1 MKKALCVAIAFAT
14 LLMVN
19 GCKSENDI
27 NENVQKNEE
36 QITTTNLETLGKDAK
51 YSKLDNVN
59 CPEMEH
65 AVNSYSNYFITDTGD
80 LYKYD
85 LYRLFSNEENCKKV
99 EWDLYNDE
107 EKKVSSLFEM
117 KKNGQNYV
125 YALSS
130 KTSYVTSEFYES
142 YVLNDRDKTS
152 IKNVDSALAFS
163 FEYPKFK
170 DIVIYQ
176 LNNSKAAIK
185 NHKLY
190 NITLHVLE
198 GNYTPKRV
206 EQYFIE
212 DIVFEPQDDE
222 EIMKIINTV
231 IITTKRVYFYGI
243 IDNKCMKYADAEC
256 EWGYKENSDLSNLID
271 EISFIDDSHVVFKN
285 GISYLIEPFEYVYE
299 ESKPID

>member
-1 MKKALCVAIAFAT
+1 MKKVLCVAIVFAT

-19 GCKSENDI
+19 GCKSKNDI
-27 NENVQKNEE
+27 NENVLRNEE

-99 EWDLYNDE
+99 EWNLSNDE
-107 EKKVSSLFEM
+107 EKKVSSVFEM
-117 KKNGQNYV
+117 KKNGQTYL

-130 KTSYVTSEFYES
+130 KTSYGTSEVYES
-142 YVLNDRDKTS
+142 YVLNNRDKTN
-152 IKNVDSALAFS
+152 IKNVDSVLAFS
-163 FEYPKFK
+163 FEYPEFK

-176 LNNSKAAIK
+176 LNNSKATIK
-185 NHKLY
+185 NNIIY
-190 NITLHVLE
+190 SITLHVLE

-206 EQYFIE
+206 EQCFIG
-212 DIVFEPQDDE
+212 DIVFEPQGDE
-222 EIMKIINTV
+222 EIIKVLNTV

-243 IDNKCMKYADAEC
+243 IDNKCMKYADVEC
-256 EWGYKENSDLSNLID
+256 EWGYKENSDLSNLIA